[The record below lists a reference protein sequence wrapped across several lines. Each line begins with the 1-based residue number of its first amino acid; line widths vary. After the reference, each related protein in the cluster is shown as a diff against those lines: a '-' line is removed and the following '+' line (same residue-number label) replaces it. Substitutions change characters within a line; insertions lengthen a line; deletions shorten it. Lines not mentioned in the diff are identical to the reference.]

1 LGGLIQDDDG
11 LSNSGIPGL
20 RNLPYAG
27 FLFGTTAKTSRRTEL
42 LVLITPTAVSNS
54 EESIQATNELRDKLK
69 GLKLPE
75 LDVDGTIKA
84 TEYKGIRW

>member
-1 LGGLIQDDDG
+1 
-11 LSNSGIPGL
+11 L

-27 FLFGTTAKTSRRTEL
+27 FLFGTTSKTSRRTEL

-54 EESIQATNELRDKLK
+54 EESKQATNELRDKLK